1 MRKPEFDID
10 DAAGI
15 LTDPQVEEMKRKI
28 QALPTARADIEDRSA
43 KAAYR
48 KMAAQIGIGG
58 APTRATIIPSDPA
71 ERKKYPMATGCLFY
85 FPDALAVVSNVS
97 WQGNEQHNP
106 GQPLHWARS
115 KSADQDD
122 TIVRH
127 LAQSGTRDSDGI
139 RHTAKAA
146 WRILAKLQ
154 LELEAEME
162 NQG

>member
-1 MRKPEFDID
+1 MGRGDNFGGSENDFSEREREAVKAPS
-10 DAAGI
+10 AA
-15 LTDPQVEEMKRKI
+15 LAKS
-28 QALPTARADIEDRSA
+28 IEDRA
-43 KAAYR
+43 VVEAYR
-48 KMAAQIGIGG
+48 KTAKMMGIGG
-58 APTRATIIPSDPA
+58 APTRASIIPTDPT
-71 ERKKYPMATGCLFY
+71 ERKKYPMATGLLFY

-122 TIVRH
+122 TIIRH
-127 LAQSGTRDSDGI
+127 LAESGTKDTDGI

-154 LELEAEME
+154 LELEAEMRGE
-162 NQG
+162 

>member
-1 MRKPEFDID
+1 MSTQVCGCDPTYQWANGALGWLCAQHLNE
-10 DAAGI
+10 AA
-15 LTDPQVEEMKRKI
+15 VS
-28 QALPTARADIEDRSA
+28 RATSTV
-43 KAAYR
+43 
-48 KMAAQIGIGG
+48 KMVGLGG
-58 APTRATIIPSDPA
+58 APTRATIIPTDPA
-71 ERKKYPMATGCLFY
+71 ERKKYPMATGLLFY

-97 WQGNEQHNP
+97 WQGNEQHTP

-127 LAQSGTRDSDGI
+127 LAQSGTKDTDGI

-154 LELEAEME
+154 LELEAEMRGE
-162 NQG
+162 